1 MPRLTTSKKSTGF
14 RIVFCMYLSKA
25 VMSKIRDAKFLY
37 GYFSARSLKLKHV
50 ILQRI
55 IQTERCSD
63 ICCSGGCCKLV
74 FLFSIIKRIFDIFK
88 KHQKKQNKCILLNR
102 IYPFIFIFIWALTIR
117 VAKQDGISGFYFK
130 PKAPNVP
137 IIKNGIHFSK

>member
-14 RIVFCMYLSKA
+14 WIVFCMYLSKA

-50 ILQRI
+50 ILQRT

-88 KHQKKQNKCILLNR
+88 KHQKKNQVYPYKPNLSYY
-102 IYPFIFIFIWALTIR
+102 IYFYLG
-117 VAKQDGISGFYFK
+117 VNDSGCKASWDRRFLFYTESTQRSRHK
-130 PKAPNVP
+130 KW
-137 IIKNGIHFSK
+137 